1 MRRWL
6 IELLKSE
13 TILIVASIL
22 ALVSCFIVPPD
33 AGYKDYVHMS
43 TISQLSCLML
53 VVCGFQ
59 RIGVF
64 RIIGSRLLHHV
75 NTARGLVI
83 TLIAMTYFSAMLITN
98 DVALVTFVPF
108 AIAVL
113 IMANMEDKAVL
124 VGALMTIGANVGSML
139 TPIGNAHNLYLKALT
154 GMPASEM
161 IGIMAPYS
169 ATAAVMLVIISCVVF
184 GKQPVSEFQSL
195 DGTGIEQGVLAP
207 ESGKHQPDE
216 IRITGYGAGYGGWR
230 TIVYTLLFVV
240 CLLAVSDFVPLWA
253 MCVIVFAAFL
263 ICDRKVFKNV
273 DWGLPL
279 TFCMFFIFIGNMKRV
294 PEFYQLAR
302 SLVGG
307 HPLEVAVA
315 SSQVISNV
323 PTTILLSGFC
333 DQWRDLIIGTNLG
346 GMGTLIASMASLISY
361 KNVVRQYPHKKGR
374 YLAVYSAVNVLFLAV
389 LLTLSWI
396 IEPSFWAQPSPPR

>member
-1 MRRWL
+1 
-6 IELLKSE
+6 
-13 TILIVASIL
+13 
-22 ALVSCFIVPPD
+22 
-33 AGYKDYVHMS
+33 
-43 TISQLSCLML
+43 
-53 VVCGFQ
+53 
-59 RIGVF
+59 
-64 RIIGSRLLHHV
+64 
-75 NTARGLVI
+75 VI

-396 IEPSFWAQPSPPR
+396 IEPSF

>member
-33 AGYKDYVHMS
+33 ADYKDYVHMS

-124 VGALMTIGANVGSML
+124 VGTLMTIGANVGSML

-169 ATAAVMLVIISCVVF
+169 TMAALLLVIITCVVF
-184 GKQPVSEFQSL
+184 GSKPVSEFSGI
-195 DGTGIEQGVLAP
+195 DGSGIEQNVLAP
-207 ESGKHQPDE
+207 HPDQPQPDE
-216 IRITGYGAGYGGWR
+216 IRVTGYGAGYGGWR
-230 TIVYTLLFVV
+230 TIVYSVLFVV
-240 CLLAVSDFVPLWA
+240 CLLAVSDFIPLWV
-253 MCVIVFAAFL
+253 MCVVVFVAFL
-263 ICDRKVFKNV
+263 LCDRRVFRNV

-294 PEFYQLAR
+294 PEFYELAA
-302 SLVGG
+302 SLVGA
-307 HPLEVAVA
+307 HPLEVSVV
-315 SSQVISNV
+315 SSQFISNV
-323 PTTILLSGFC
+323 PTTLLLSGFC
-333 DQWRDLIIGTNLG
+333 DQWRELIIGTNLG
-346 GMGTLIASMASLISY
+346 GLGTLIASMASLIGY
-361 KNVVRQYPHKKGR
+361 KNVTRAYPDKKGR
-374 YLAVYSAVNVLFLAV
+374 YLAVYTAVNVMFVIV
-389 LLTLSWI
+389 LVGLSWI
-396 IEPSFWAQPSPPR
+396 IE

>member
-1 MRRWL
+1 MRRL
-6 IELLKSE
+6 VVKVLKNE
-13 TILIVASIL
+13 TILVVASVL

-33 AGYKDYVHMS
+33 REYAGYIHAS
-43 TISQLSCLML
+43 TISQLICLMI

-64 RIIGSRLLHHV
+64 RIIGSRLLEHV
-75 NTARGLVI
+75 GSLRGLVV
-83 TLIAMTYFSAMLITN
+83 TLVALTYFSAMLITN

-108 AIAVL
+108 AVAVL
-113 IMANMEDKAVL
+113 LMADMGERTVL
-124 VGALMTIGANVGSML
+124 VVTLMTIGANVGSML

-154 GMPASEM
+154 GMPAGEM
-161 IGIMAPYS
+161 MGIMAPYS
-169 ATAAVMLVIISCVVF
+169 VCAVVLLLIVIYF
-184 GKQPVSEFQSL
+184 AFPKLPVSEL
-195 DGTGIEQGVLAP
+195 NNLETGVLAP
-207 ESGKHQPDE
+207 ERSKHQPDE

-230 TIVYTLLFVV
+230 TVAYALLFVV
-240 CLLAVSDFVPLWA
+240 CLLAVSDFIPLWV
-253 MCVIVFAAFL
+253 MCVVVVATFLLTDRRVF
-263 ICDRKVFKNV
+263 RYV

-294 PEFYQLAR
+294 PEFYELAR

-307 HPLEVAVA
+307 HPLEVAVG

-396 IEPSFWAQPSPPR
+396 IEPSL

>member
-22 ALVSCFIVPPD
+22 AL
-33 AGYKDYVHMS
+33 
-43 TISQLSCLML
+43 
-53 VVCGFQ
+53 
-59 RIGVF
+59 
-64 RIIGSRLLHHV
+64 IGSRLLHHV

-240 CLLAVSDFVPLWA
+240 CLLAVSGFVPLWA

-294 PEFYQLAR
+294 PEFYELAR

-307 HPLEVAVA
+307 HPLEVAVG

-396 IEPSFWAQPSPPR
+396 IEPSF